1 MKEVRGANR
10 ICRQYVDSQVSWNF
24 LKSELKEQGN
34 ERRSELLKAGPGSY
48 VCTVRRDGLTL

>member
-48 VCTVRRDGLTL
+48 IRYVRYAGMG